1 MFGVCRDDGKISK
14 TLSLQ
19 RFDQG
24 GDWFLQLSVQDS
36 INKDGSMKIG
46 LPITGSELY
55 TLKTLAEVTAP
66 APLLIRRLCR
76 LQAAPPFT
84 WVLKVLCSLHNH

>member
-1 MFGVCRDDGKISK
+1 MFSCCGLKAVLGVSRDDGKISK

-55 TLKTLAEVTAP
+55 TLKTLAEVTP
-66 APLLIRRLCR
+66 
-76 LQAAPPFT
+76 
-84 WVLKVLCSLHNH
+84 

>member
-1 MFGVCRDDGKISK
+1 MLSCRDDGKISK

-36 INKDGSMKIG
+36 ANKDGSMKIG
-46 LPITGSELY
+46 LPITGSELF
-55 TLKTLAEVTAP
+55 TLKTLAEVNI
-66 APLLIRRLCR
+66 PLCCHHMPGIG
-76 LQAAPPFT
+76 LQSLASVT
-84 WVLKVLCSLHNH
+84 VL